1 MSASTLGIRVQK
13 AMQGTSLTN
22 IRTGVLKDEDGWQ
35 AIVDFCF
42 ANGTTLREFVAPAG
56 STSFAS
62 EVQADAAARKVAR
75 TIREAWT
82 QSFTTA

>member
-1 MSASTLGIRVQK
+1 MSTSTLGQRVQK

-22 IRTGVLKDEDGWQ
+22 IRTGVLEDEDGWQ

-42 ANGTTLREFVAPAG
+42 ANGTTLREFVTPAG
-56 STSFAS
+56 KGAFGSDI
-62 EVQADAAARKVAR
+62 EADAAARKVAR
-75 TIREAWT
+75 TIREVWK